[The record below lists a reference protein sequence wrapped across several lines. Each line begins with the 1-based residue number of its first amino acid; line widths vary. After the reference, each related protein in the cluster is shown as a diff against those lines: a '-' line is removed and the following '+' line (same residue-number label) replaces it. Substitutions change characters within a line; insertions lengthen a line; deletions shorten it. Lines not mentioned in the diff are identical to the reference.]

1 VLAGVTNPL
10 VALMENIQ
18 SNTLS
23 VSIPHNLGKDEAL
36 RRLQSGLAQAEAQF
50 SALFTVQEQMW
61 TDNTLQFQVRALGQ
75 AIRGTIEVGDTQVRL
90 DVVLP
95 WLLARIASAIRQVV
109 QKQGTRL
116 LEKK

>member
-1 VLAGVTNPL
+1 
-10 VALMENIQ
+10 MENTQ

-23 VSIPHNLGKDEAL
+23 ISIPHNLGKEEAL
-36 RRLQSGLAQAEAQF
+36 RRIKSGLGQAEAQF
-50 SALFTVQEQMW
+50 SALFAVQEQIW
-61 TDNTLQFQVRALGQ
+61 TDNTLQFQIRAIGQ
-75 AIRGTIEVGDTQVRL
+75 PIRGTIEVEDAWVQL

>member
-1 VLAGVTNPL
+1 
-10 VALMENIQ
+10 MEKTQ

-36 RRLQSGLAQAEAQF
+36 RRIKSGLAQAETQL
-50 SALFTVQEQMW
+50 SALFTVQEQIW
-61 TDNTLQFQVRALGQ
+61 IDNTLQFQIRAVGQ
-75 AIRGTIEVGDTQVRL
+75 PIRGTIEVEDARVRL

-95 WLLARIASAIRQVV
+95 WLLARIANAIRQVV
-109 QKQGTRL
+109 QKQGTAL